1 MKGKKTL
8 NWNLL
13 SVTLIMYQSQGT
25 NSVLQLVRPIESF
38 NKSLEFLNPGEGSR
52 NCNMLQAG
60 NCKFVM
66 TLKSKVWSKAKIDD
80 LVTEWICSFTFRLS
94 FQILKVKIYKVFDN
108 MNKFLLYFSG
118 FSPDFSFKRSNR

>member
-1 MKGKKTL
+1 
-8 NWNLL
+8 
-13 SVTLIMYQSQGT
+13 MYQSQGT
-25 NSVLQLVRPIESF
+25 NSVLHLVRPIESF
-38 NKSLEFLNPGEGSR
+38 NKSLEFFNPGEGS
-52 NCNMLQAG
+52 NMLQAG